1 MCQGWRKLR
10 QKMKLSLKRIS
21 GNLRGKGFETT
32 WFILSRDNDCIE
44 FGTPTPPSCLAVKM
58 KRFQKNWNVILSVNA
73 DFIFVFWKKN
83 YQNKSVKRTS
93 LQSVYILINIRQN
106 SESYVH
112 SRADQQNINISY
124 FLRWQRKSNY
134 KN

>member
-1 MCQGWRKLR
+1 MIVLNLAHQHLHLVLLWKWTDF
-10 QKMKLSLKRIS
+10 KRIEMLFYLWMQIS
-21 GNLRGKGFETT
+21 FLFSE
-32 WFILSRDNDCIE
+32 
-44 FGTPTPPSCLAVKM
+44 
-58 KRFQKNWNVILSVNA
+58 
-73 DFIFVFWKKN
+73 KKN
-83 YQNKSVKRTS
+83 YQNKSVKRTC
-93 LQSVYILINIRQN
+93 LQSVYILKTIHQN